1 MGRKVVKT
9 KLGALNTGREVS
21 TPNRM
26 TNYPLVPGKPRHLV
40 TLASRETLKGAAR
53 GRRKPG
59 QRGRD
64 G

>member
-26 TNYPLVPGKPRHLV
+26 TNHPLVLGKLRHLV
-40 TLASRETLKGAAR
+40 TLASRETEGAAR

-59 QRGRD
+59 QQGRD